1 MDAIFIHYLHY
12 LGFAMM
18 IAMLAVELALFH
30 PVVSGT
36 VARRLA
42 RIDAFY
48 GLAALV
54 VIATGLLKTFSY
66 GKTAAYYGQNFI
78 FHIKLTLFVLVV
90 AMSIM
95 PTIRFLKARQA
106 APADTVA
113 YPAATGVLLRIELAV
128 LVAIPLLGVLMAHG
142 YGYSGASG

>member
-18 IAMLAVELALFH
+18 FAMLAVELALFR
-30 PVVSGT
+30 PAVPGP

-42 RIDAFY
+42 RIDGFY

-54 VIATGLLKTFSY
+54 VIATGLLKVFSY
-66 GKTAAYYGQNFI
+66 GKTASYYGQNFI
-78 FHIKLTLFVLVV
+78 FHIKLTLFVVLLI
-90 AMSIM
+90 MSIM
-95 PTIRFLKARQA
+95 PTIRFLKARKA
-106 APADTVA
+106 ADADTVT
-113 YPAATGVLLRIELAV
+113 YPAATGVLLRIEMAV

-142 YGYSGASG
+142 YGYTG